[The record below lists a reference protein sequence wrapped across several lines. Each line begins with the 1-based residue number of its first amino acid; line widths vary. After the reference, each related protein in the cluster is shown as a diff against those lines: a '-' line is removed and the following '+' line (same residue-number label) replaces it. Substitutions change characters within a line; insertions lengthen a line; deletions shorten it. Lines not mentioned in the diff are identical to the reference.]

1 MSSAAARGQSTMTR
15 ITAPT
20 HATLDGVIDAAPAE
34 AFQPY
39 RSDEGM
45 QATIDLAQAADA
57 LLLGRETWQQL
68 AKAWRSQSGAIAD
81 RLNAM
86 PKYVVSRTLES
97 ADDWDH
103 TTIVAYDEIAGL
115 RERLDLLSYGCGAL
129 ARDLLRDGL
138 LDELRLLLTPVVAG
152 SGRRL
157 FDEPGELLALELA
170 EARAFPGGAVRLT
183 YGPVQR
189 A

>member
-1 MSSAAARGQSTMTR
+1 MTR
-15 ITAPT
+15 ITAQV

-39 RSDEGM
+39 FSDEGT
-45 QATIDLAQAADA
+45 QATIDLAHAADA
-57 LLLGRETWQQL
+57 LLLGRETWQHL
-68 AKAWRSQSGAIAD
+68 AKAWRPQSGPIAD

-86 PKYVVSRTLES
+86 PKYVVSSTLES
-97 ADDWDH
+97 ADDWAH
-103 TTIVAYDEIAGL
+103 TTIVAYEEIAAL
-115 RERLDLLSYGCGAL
+115 RARLDLLSYGCGGL

-138 LDELRLLLTPVVAG
+138 LDELRLWVTPVVAG

-157 FDEPGELLALELA
+157 FDEPSEMMALELA

-183 YGPVQR
+183 YGPVRR